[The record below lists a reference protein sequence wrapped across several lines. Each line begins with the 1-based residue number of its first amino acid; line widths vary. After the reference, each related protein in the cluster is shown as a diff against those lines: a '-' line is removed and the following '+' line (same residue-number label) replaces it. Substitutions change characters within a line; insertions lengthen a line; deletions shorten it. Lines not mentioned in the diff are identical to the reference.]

1 MDGTEGLTIDRVL
14 AGYIAAKDEAEI
26 VAKRHADE
34 LAPIQ
39 KRLDL
44 CKAWMQKYLTDQG
57 LDNAKTAHGQCY
69 LSTVMSATVDP
80 EDGWEKLLRFVLE
93 AGLSRVLDALEQGV
107 PEEQGM
113 DMFLQEP
120 ALALLNRSVNKT
132 AVKELMEQDKLVPG
146 VKIAHVTNVNVR
158 RS

>member
-1 MDGTEGLTIDRVL
+1 
-14 AGYIAAKDEAEI
+14 
-26 VAKRHADE
+26 
-34 LAPIQ
+34 
-39 KRLDL
+39 
-44 CKAWMQKYLTDQG
+44 MQKYLTDQG

-93 AGLSRVLDALEQGV
+93 AGLSRVLDGLEAGIS
-107 PEEQGM
+107 EEQGM

-132 AVKELMEQDKLVPG
+132 AVKEMLEQDKVVPG

>member
-1 MDGTEGLTIDRVL
+1 MTEPFTIDKVQQIYL
-14 AGYIAAKDEAEI
+14 EAKDAAEAM
-26 VAKRHADE
+26 AKRHADE
-34 LAPIQ
+34 MKPLSDRMELA
-39 KRLDL
+39 K
-44 CKAWMQKYLTDQG
+44 KWMHKYLTDQG
-57 LDNAKTAHGQCY
+57 LENAKTEHGQCY

-113 DMFLQEP
+113 DMLLQEP
-120 ALALLNRSVNKT
+120 TLALLNRSVNKT

>member
-1 MDGTEGLTIDRVL
+1 MTEPFTIDKVQQIYL
-14 AGYIAAKDEAEI
+14 EAKDAAEAM
-26 VAKRHADE
+26 AKRHADE
-34 LAPIQ
+34 MAPLLARQ
-39 KRLDL
+39 DL
-44 CKAWMQKYLTDQG
+44 AKKWMMKFLTDSGQES
-57 LDNAKTAHGQCY
+57 AKTEHGLSY

-93 AGLSRVLDALEQGV
+93 AGLSRVLDGLETGIS
-107 PEEQGM
+107 EEQGM

-132 AVKELMEQDKLVPG
+132 AVKELMEQDKVVPG